1 VSVLNLAGFQN
12 DNAMQKDLLLN
23 APTFKLRGSAQVDSL
38 GIKNAFARVDGRY
51 HNAYAF
57 ESGYW
62 NSMAL
67 LGGKVPSR
75 VVVDVTAGYRL
86 PQLGLT
92 MTATVADLLDNTTP
106 DVLGAPVP
114 HRFAWLQVAYDFDGL
129 RY

>member
-1 VSVLNLAGFQN
+1 MSASTTGRFREVTLSTSGSVLNLADFQN

-23 APTFKLRGSAQVDSL
+23 APTFKLRGSAQVDNL

-67 LGGKVPSR
+67 LGGKLPSR
-75 VVVDVTAGYRL
+75 VVVDMTVGYRL
-86 PQLGLT
+86 PDRHHDDRNRLGS
-92 MTATVADLLDNTTP
+92 ARQHDP
-106 DVLGAPVP
+106 
-114 HRFAWLQVAYDFDGL
+114 
-129 RY
+129 